1 MTTSPNSI
9 NLEQD
14 LRLLVHAYLDGQ
26 LDTASA
32 LAIKQ
37 KIDSDPTLATQ
48 LENYRALQNAL
59 QKRFP
64 REQLSPLLQKR
75 INAAVGIGRRW
86 ARPTWGALAASIL
99 LAVALSS
106 GLTWLVLRSYQPE
119 LAASVQAASDRVAFP
134 REIGVLYAT
143 FDRAEG
149 DPPDRF
155 QELYADQAALD
166 AVRAGRPLPYGTVL
180 VRVFYDVLRDPKG
193 APVKDASGRLTK
205 TNVKAVSVMEKRA
218 GWGGKFPAGEWDYQ
232 SFAPDGT
239 RKAEPGTACFAC
251 HNKVQAQDF
260 VFTIDLM
267 KAAKRQAAAVW
278 R

>member
-1 MTTSPNSI
+1 MTTFSNSI
-9 NLEQD
+9 NPEQD

-32 LAIKQ
+32 LAIKRQ
-37 KIDSDPTLATQ
+37 IDSDPTLVTQ
-48 LENYRALQNAL
+48 LENYTALQNAL
-59 QKRFP
+59 RTRFP
-64 REQLSPLLQKR
+64 REQFSPLLQKR
-75 INAAVGIGRRW
+75 IDAAIGIGRRW

-106 GLTWLVLRSYQPE
+106 GTTWLVFRSYQPR
-119 LAASVQAASDRVAFP
+119 LAASVQAAGDRVTFP
-134 REIGVLYAT
+134 REFGVLYAT
-143 FDRAEG
+143 LDRPEG

-180 VRVFYDVLRDPKG
+180 VRAFYDVLRDPQG

-205 TNVKAVSVMEKRA
+205 THLKAVSVMEKRA

-232 SFAPDGT
+232 PFAPDGT
-239 RKAEPGTACFAC
+239 RKAEPATACFAC

-267 KAAKRQAAAVW
+267 KAAKRQAASVW